1 MLLLSCWTITSFVLI
16 GFDPNLVKDSKPI
29 SKMNLK
35 SSENKRKRKFLL
47 LLPFPS
53 LLARRPQL
61 GPPSPFLLPQ
71 AQLTGRPSK
80 PVRAL
85 LSLGLL
91 TP

>member
-16 GFDPNLVKDSKPI
+16 GFDPNLEKDSKPI

-53 LLARRPQL
+53 LLARRPSSA
-61 GPPSPFLLPQ
+61 P
-71 AQLTGRPSK
+71 
-80 PVRAL
+80 
-85 LSLGLL
+85 LSLSFAASP
-91 TP
+91 TNWPA